1 MAPHFSTR
9 LAITPYAKD
18 RWFLTEPLVYTTM
31 HFGFPVQ
38 FVVPETNDRG
48 GWSTDLS
55 SIPWIVQPIIKK
67 SEETH
72 APGVL
77 HDWLCTRNPRFTKR
91 GLDGITR
98 RHADKIFHEA
108 LLSKGAIPEKAW
120 IMYQAVRLYSFTRP
134 RS

>member
-1 MAPHFSTR
+1 MIAHFNTR

-18 RWFLTEPLVYTTM
+18 RWFLTEPLAYTTM
-31 HFGFPVQ
+31 VFGFPIQ
-38 FVVPETNDRG
+38 YIVPETNDRG

-77 HDWLCTRNPRFTKR
+77 HDYLCFRNPDFFKR

-98 RHADKIFHEA
+98 RHADKIFREA
-108 LLSKGAIPEKAW
+108 LLVKGASQEKAW
-120 IMYQAVRLYSFTRP
+120 AMYQAVRFYSLMRP
-134 RS
+134 RR